1 MQATARSASV
11 VSSTLLARRR
21 LIRIVRLLG
30 GARGIQSF
38 HAFPPTL
45 LFLVAEALGFT
56 GPTVPE
62 DVGSGDV
69 FGFADWADW
78 ADHIAVTC

>member
-1 MQATARSASV
+1 MQATARRLSV
-11 VSSTLLARRR
+11 VSATSCARRR
-21 LIRIVRLLG
+21 LIRNVRLLG
-30 GARGIQSF
+30 GASGIQSL
-38 HAFPPTL
+38 HAFSPSL

-62 DVGSGDV
+62 DVGNGDV
-69 FGFADWADW
+69 FGFADC